1 MKKEV
6 KDELL
11 YFSTNR
17 ESYYKCSICKELREE
32 SKVFKVRG
40 KSYGEMFADKRLF
53 WDYLLEC

>member
-17 ESYYKCSICKELREE
+17 ESYYKCLICKELREE
-32 SKVFKVRG
+32 SKIFKVGG

-53 WDYLLEC
+53 